1 MKMYENLGGND
12 YCHTLKRKIE
22 DWKIVKTDILK

>member
-1 MKMYENLGGND
+1 MYENLGGND